1 MVLSDIPANRDIGLP
16 AANYFPVGNVDR
28 LAAMLAADPG
38 TLRADA
44 SAVRTRFSWDKAAVE
59 TLSLYRTLQ
68 PERSRTIRPSA
79 A

>member
-16 AANYFPVGNVDR
+16 ATNYFPVGNVDR
-28 LAAMLAADPG
+28 LASMLAADPDS
-38 TLRADA
+38 LRADA

-59 TLSLYRTLQ
+59 TLSLYRSLQ

-79 A
+79 V